1 MQLLEDEAI
10 SSAELEALFN
20 TSLDELSNLTLHDVP
35 PQFSR
40 KLRVRSQTAIDRA
53 IEKITARQAALKAQ
67 FQAEEDGLLPC
78 EVSGKA
84 KLKDAHNRMLR
95 KLDHSILGLRNEH
108 MASPLDEVYDRIN
121 PWFLEATTWS
131 EKDQCTVPLF
141 GVFALSDPVCQI
153 NIELSYSGR
162 FDKFSSSS
170 WLTPHLVNS
179 FFDLRGLR
187 EFAATKLFEAVAN
200 KPLPKPEPRSS
211 WSSDET
217 HLEAGTSLYAKIKF
231 SGAIPQH
238 VRSAIRTATSQ
249 FEEIY
254 IVAEA
259 QNWEIGTTSYVAA
272 PSIPI
277 GDPLVLGR
285 SKEGLFWLVASFDTT
300 SSESYVLDEFTG
312 PEQV

>member
-1 MQLLEDEAI
+1 MQLLEEEAI
-10 SSAELEALFN
+10 SSAELEALFS
-20 TSLDELSNLTLHDVP
+20 TSFHELSNLTLHDVP

-40 KLRVRSQTAIDRA
+40 KFRVRSQGAIDRA
-53 IEKITARQAALKAQ
+53 IEKITAKQAALTAR

-78 EVSGKA
+78 EASGKA

-95 KLDHSILGLRNEH
+95 KLDHSILGLRHEH

-131 EKDQCTVPLF
+131 EKYQCSVPLF
-141 GVFALSDPVCQI
+141 GVFALNDPVCQI
-153 NIELSYSGR
+153 NIDLSYSGR
-162 FDKFSSSS
+162 SHKFSSASY
-170 WLTPHLVNS
+170 LTPYMANS

-200 KPLPKPEPRSS
+200 MPLPKPEPS
-211 WSSDET
+211 WSISESP
-217 HLEAGTSLYAKIKF
+217 LEARTSLYAKIKF

-238 VRSAIRTATSQ
+238 IRSAIRTATSQ
-249 FEEIY
+249 FEQIF

-259 QNWEIGTTSYVAA
+259 QNWEISTNSYVAT
-272 PSIPI
+272 PTIPI